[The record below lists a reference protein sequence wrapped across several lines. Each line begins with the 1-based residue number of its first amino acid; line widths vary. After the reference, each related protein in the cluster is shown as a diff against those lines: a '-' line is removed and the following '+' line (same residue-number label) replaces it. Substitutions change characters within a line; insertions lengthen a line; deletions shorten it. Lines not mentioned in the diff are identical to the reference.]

1 MAIRRSDAAFST
13 PGRPDGHLRIVL
25 AVVSAATFLASLD
38 LFIVNIA
45 FPSLARSFPGG
56 GSELAWVLNGYTITF
71 AALLAPAGRLADRVG
86 RKRVFLLGV
95 AVFTVASVGCALAW
109 GLWPLVGFRVLQGA
123 GGAMLT
129 GTSLAL
135 LIDAF
140 PAPRRGPAIAVW
152 AAVGAVAAA
161 CGPPL
166 GGVLVELSWRWVFL
180 VNVPV
185 GLLAVVVGVRVLS
198 ESSNPQERRR
208 PDPVGTALVI
218 LGVGALSYALIQAP
232 DSGWWSPATVLWFTA
247 ALLLVALAVAR
258 SATVGA
264 RQVPAIALDL
274 FRSRTF
280 TLSTLAAALFFAGFA
295 AMLLHNVFWLT
306 AGWGMTTV
314 QAGLALTPGPVVAAL
329 SSVPGARW
337 GRRVGAGRAAAVG
350 GLCFA
355 AGMLWLVGQVQ
366 PTPEYLTAFLPAQ
379 LLTGLGVG
387 LSIANLSTSA
397 STSLPPPEVATG
409 TATFTAARQL
419 GATLGVALLLALVPL
434 NDPSASVDSGWWL
447 SAILAALAA
456 LTALAIRSPRSP

>member
-1 MAIRRSDAAFST
+1 MALHRSDPLPAANRSA
-13 PGRPDGHLRIVL
+13 GHLRIVL

-45 FPSLARSFPGG
+45 FPSLAQSFPGAG
-56 GSELAWVLNGYTITF
+56 AELAWVLNGYTITF

-86 RKRVFLLGV
+86 RKRIFLIGV
-95 AVFTVASVGCALAW
+95 AVFTVASIGCAAAW
-109 GLWPLVGFRVLQGA
+109 GLWPLVGFRVLQGV

-135 LIDAF
+135 LIEAF
-140 PAPRRGPAIAVW
+140 PAQRRGPAIAVW

-166 GGVLVELSWRWVFL
+166 GGLLVELSWRWVFL

-185 GLLAVVVGVRVLS
+185 GLLALIVGLRVLT
-198 ESSNPQERRR
+198 ESSNPHEGRR
-208 PDPVGTALVI
+208 PDLVGTALLI
-218 LGVGALSYALIQAP
+218 LGVGALSYALVQAP
-232 DSGWWSPATVLWFTA
+232 DTGWGSTATVVWSVA
-247 ALLLVALAVAR
+247 ALLLIAAAVWR
-258 SATVGA
+258 SATVGS
-264 RQVPAIALDL
+264 RRVPAIALDL

-280 TLSTLAAALFFAGFA
+280 AASTLAATLFFAGFG

-306 AGWGMTTV
+306 AGWGLSTV
-314 QAGLALTPGPVVAAL
+314 QAGLALTPGPLVAAL
-329 SSVPGARW
+329 SSVPGGKW
-337 GRRVGAGRAAAVG
+337 GRRVGPGRAAAVG
-350 GLCFA
+350 GLSFA
-355 AGMLWLVGQVQ
+355 VGMLWLVWQVQ

-397 STSLPPPEVATG
+397 STALPPTEVATG

-419 GATLGVALLLALVPL
+419 GATLGVALLLAIAPL
-434 NDPSASVDSGWWL
+434 GDVAGGADRGWWL
-447 SAILAALAA
+447 SAALAAAAA
-456 LTALAIRSPRSP
+456 LTALTIRSPRRG